1 MALIKQGYMIFPQS
15 TSKKHFKFNSGL
27 FSMMMGDYKKAVK
40 KYLELYYHVAK
51 DVKPRVRANEA
62 NED

>member
-1 MALIKQGYMIFPQS
+1 
-15 TSKKHFKFNSGL
+15 
-27 FSMMMGDYKKAVK
+27 MMMGDYKKAVK

-62 NED
+62 NEDQLEKIAILNNLVIAFLLKE